1 MVDSRDKPA
10 RTGRENRPSTIDSQP
25 STPPSLHWS
34 GQTDRGKVRKN
45 NEDAF
50 LCLQFDAQEV
60 RYLGKIG
67 DASVGNADY
76 VFAVSDGMG
85 GAQAGEFASRIAVE
99 KITSLLPRA
108 FKQSAVGLNA
118 GLADILGELFDQIH
132 AALTQLGRNYP
143 ECAGMG
149 ATLSL
154 CIFTPGQMFF
164 AHIGDS
170 RIYYLPAREEGMR
183 QLTQDDTHVGWLFR
197 TGKINEREARNHPRR
212 NLLQNALG
220 AGHQF
225 VDPQVGSVLYE
236 PGDRFLLCTDGLVEG
251 LYDEQLVECIRTPD
265 PHAATLPPA
274 QRLVAASLERA
285 GRDNTTA
292 VVVEVV

>member
-1 MVDSRDKPA
+1 MD
-10 RTGRENRPSTIDSQP
+10 RPVSDAL
-25 STPPSLHWS
+25 LHWF
-34 GQTDRGKVRKN
+34 GHTDRGKVRQN

-67 DASVGNADY
+67 EDAVGKSDF

-85 GAQAGEFASRIAVE
+85 GAKAGEFASRIAVE
-99 KITSLLPRA
+99 KITQLLPRA
-108 FKQSAVGLNA
+108 FKQAAGGFNA
-118 GLADILGELFDQIH
+118 GFEDILDEVFDQIH
-132 AALTQLGRNYP
+132 HSMMQMGKNYP

-149 ATLSL
+149 ATLSM

-170 RIYYLPAREEGMR
+170 RIYYLPAREGGMR
-183 QLTQDDTHVGWLFR
+183 QITHDDTHVGWLFR
-197 TGKINEREARNHPRR
+197 QGKLTEREARNHPRR

-225 VDPQVGSVLYE
+225 VEPQVGSVLYE
-236 PGDRFLLCTDGLVEG
+236 TGDRFLLCTDGVVEG
-251 LYDEQLVECIRTPD
+251 LFDEQLLGLLRTPD
-265 PHAATLPPA
+265 PASAAQTPA
-274 QRLVAASLERA
+274 QRLVAASVERA

-292 VVVEVV
+292 VVVEVA

>member
-1 MVDSRDKPA
+1 MDH
-10 RTGRENRPSTIDSQP
+10 
-25 STPPSLHWS
+25 PPSVHLLRWS
-34 GQTDRGKVRKN
+34 GLTDRGKVRKN

-50 LCLQFDAQEV
+50 LCLQFDAQEL

-67 DASVGNADY
+67 EDSTGHADF

-85 GAQAGEFASRIAVE
+85 GANAGEFASRIAVE

-108 FKQSAVGLNA
+108 FKQSAGGFNA
-118 GLADILGELFDQIH
+118 GFPDILGELFDQIH
-132 AALTQLGRNYP
+132 AALMQLGRNYP
-143 ECAGMG
+143 ECSGMG

-154 CIFTPGQMFF
+154 CIFLPGQMLF

-170 RIYYLPAREEGMR
+170 RIYYLPARESGMR
-183 QLTQDDTHVGWLFR
+183 QLTEDDTHVGWLFR
-197 TGKINEREARNHPRR
+197 NRKLNEREARNHPRR
-212 NLLQNALG
+212 NLLQKALG

-225 VDPQVGSVLYE
+225 VEPQVGSVLYE
-236 PGDRFLLCTDGLVEG
+236 AGDRFLLCTDGLVEG
-251 LYDEQLVECIRTPD
+251 LFDEQLLEMMRTPD
-265 PHAATLPPA
+265 PASAAQTPA
-274 QRLVAASLERA
+274 QRLVAASVERC